1 MTKHTP
7 GPWEVVEHSWSRTG
21 IYAKHIGI
29 AALDISGDADETN
42 QAEWETLMASN
53 ARLIAAAPDLL
64 DALET
69 ALDGWQ
75 REFEYLAK
83 RTPEWVTKARAAIAK
98 ATGEQA

>member
-1 MTKHTP
+1 MNALKEHEMTTHITKTWFDGERVVTQEIP
-7 GPWEVVEHSWSRTG
+7 ESEVYKQEAVAH
-21 IYAKHIGI
+21 
-29 AALDISGDADETN
+29 
-42 QAEWETLMASN
+42 
-53 ARLIAAAPDLL
+53 LIAAAPDLL

-98 ATGEQA
+98 ATGEQP